1 MKTRKSQH
9 MKNFA
14 ILLFLCLGFQNVIL
28 ANDKELKTEIKEVTV
43 FLNGAQVF
51 ETGTVQLS
59 AGETILKIANRSP
72 YLDEK
77 SLQVKATGA
86 FTILSVNRRPNF
98 LENKIISK
106 NDSLQEALSDER
118 LKLEKLAAEADVLKE
133 KYSVLNNNK
142 NLGGQN
148 NGLTMAQLKQA
159 VDFFEKEMS
168 DIKTREIQNRMNTSA
183 TKNRIE
189 RLEKTLD
196 ESQNQPITPIS
207 EIYIKVSA
215 ERPTTA
221 SFSISYLVG
230 NAGWFPKY
238 DIRVQDITKPLNLSY
253 KAEVWQN
260 TGNDWKNVK
269 LRFSNGEPN
278 RSGIMPELQKWEL
291 TYARNTVFDRNA
303 AFVPVGSV
311 SGIVRSSE
319 DGQPLP
325 GVSVLI
331 KGSTIGT
338 TTDINGRYELTIPNN
353 SRQIVFSFVGMA
365 IQERTISGSIMNVT
379 MDPDMSQ
386 LNEVIITGYDAEVE
400 ESLQGRVAGVQIKNS
415 TVRALPS
422 EAQII
427 TTVIKENQTTVEIE
441 VEKPYSIASN
451 GEKLL
456 VDLKKYDLDA
466 TYEYYAI
473 PKIEKDAFLMA
484 KITDWEKY
492 SFLQGEANLY
502 FEETFIGKSIL
513 EAGGLQDTLSISLGR
528 DKSIAINREKVD
540 QFSQKKTV
548 GTNINESRGYRITI
562 KNNKS
567 QKINLTVFDQVPVSI
582 VGDVIVSV
590 GELSQGIKEDQTGII
605 TWKFELAPTTQKQIE
620 FQYEVKYP
628 RKERVILD

>member
-1 MKTRKSQH
+1 
-9 MKNFA
+9 
-14 ILLFLCLGFQNVIL
+14 
-28 ANDKELKTEIKEVTV
+28 
-43 FLNGAQVF
+43 
-51 ETGTVQLS
+51 
-59 AGETILKIANRSP
+59 
-72 YLDEK
+72 
-77 SLQVKATGA
+77 
-86 FTILSVNRRPNF
+86 VN
-98 LENKIISK
+98 
-106 NDSLQEALSDER
+106 
-118 LKLEKLAAEADVLKE
+118 
-133 KYSVLNNNK
+133 
-142 NLGGQN
+142 
-148 NGLTMAQLKQA
+148 
-159 VDFFEKEMS
+159 
-168 DIKTREIQNRMNTSA
+168 
-183 TKNRIE
+183 
-189 RLEKTLD
+189 
-196 ESQNQPITPIS
+196 
-207 EIYIKVSA
+207 A

-325 GVSVLI
+325 GASVLV
-331 KGSTIGT
+331 KGTTIGT

-353 SRQIVFSFVGMA
+353 SRQLVFSFIGQVT
-365 IQERTISGSIMNVT
+365 QERTISSSIMNVT
-379 MDPDMSQ
+379 LGPDFNQ
-386 LNEVIITGYDAEVE
+386 LSEVVITGT
-400 ESLQGRVAGVQIKNS
+400 SIQKGLQGKVAGVPTANSVIRVKPEESQIN
-415 TVRALPS
+415 A
-422 EAQII
+422 
-427 TTVIKENQTTVEIE
+427 TVIKENQTTVEIE

-582 VGDVIVSV
+582 IGDVIVSV
-590 GELSQGIKEDQTGII
+590 GQLFQGTKEEQTGII
-605 TWKFELAPTTQKQIE
+605 TWKMELAPATQKLIE

>member
-1 MKTRKSQH
+1 

-51 ETGTVQLS
+51 ETGTVQLF
-59 AGETILKIANRSP
+59 AGETVLKIANRSP

-86 FTILSVNRRPNF
+86 FTNLSVNRRPNF

-106 NDSLQEALSDER
+106 NDSLLGVLSDER

-148 NGLTMAQLKQA
+148 NGLTMVQLKQA

-379 MDPDMSQ
+379 LDPDFNQ
-386 LNEVIITGYDAEVE
+386 LSEVVVTGYKTENKKTIRGAVSSVETNIRTQPEV
-400 ESLQGRVAGVQIKNS
+400 S
-415 TVRALPS
+415 
-422 EAQII
+422 QII
-427 TTVIKENQTTVEIE
+427 ATVIKENQTTVEIE

-528 DKSIAINREKVD
+528 DKSIAISREKVD

-590 GELSQGIKEDQTGII
+590 EELSQGTKEDQTGII

>member
-1 MKTRKSQH
+1 

-14 ILLFLCLGFQNVIL
+14 ILLFLCLGFQNMIL

-59 AGETILKIANRSP
+59 AGETVLKIANRSP

-106 NDSLQEALSDER
+106 NDSLQEVLSDER

-291 TYARNTVFDRNA
+291 TYARNTVFDRIA

-353 SRQIVFSFVGMA
+353 SRQIVFSFVGMT

-379 MDPDMSQ
+379 LDPDFNQ
-386 LNEVIITGYDAEVE
+386 LSEVVVTGYKTENKKTIRGAVSSVETNIHTQPE
-400 ESLQGRVAGVQIKNS
+400 ES
-415 TVRALPS
+415 
-422 EAQII
+422 QII
-427 TTVIKENQTTVEIE
+427 ATVIKENQTTVEIE
-441 VEKPYSIASN
+441 VEKPYSITSN

-466 TYEYYAI
+466 IYEYYAI

-528 DKSIAINREKVD
+528 DKSIAISREKVD

-620 FQYEVKYP
+620 FRYEVKYP
-628 RKERVILD
+628 KKERVILD

>member
-1 MKTRKSQH
+1 

-14 ILLFLCLGFQNVIL
+14 LLLFLCLGFQNVIL

-59 AGETILKIANRSP
+59 AGETVLKIANRSP

-106 NDSLQEALSDER
+106 NDSLLGVLSDER
-118 LKLEKLAAEADVLKE
+118 LKLEKLSAEADVLKE

-148 NGLTMAQLKQA
+148 NGLTMVQLKQA

-325 GVSVLI
+325 GASVLVR
-331 KGSTIGT
+331 GTTIGT
-338 TTDINGRYELTIPNN
+338 TTDVNGRYELTIPNY
-353 SRQIVFSFVGMA
+353 SREIIYSSIGMA
-365 IQERTISGSIMNVT
+365 SQERTISGSIMNVT
-379 MDPDMSQ
+379 LDPDFNQ
-386 LNEVIITGYDAEVE
+386 LNEVVVIGYSTENKRTLTGAV
-400 ESLQGRVAGVQIKNS
+400 S
-415 TVRALPS
+415 TVGTNVRAQPS
-422 EAQII
+422 EAQVIA
-427 TTVIKENQTTVEIE
+427 TVIKENQTTVEIE

-528 DKSIAINREKVD
+528 DKSIAISREKVD

-605 TWKFELAPTTQKQIE
+605 TWKFELAPATQKLIE